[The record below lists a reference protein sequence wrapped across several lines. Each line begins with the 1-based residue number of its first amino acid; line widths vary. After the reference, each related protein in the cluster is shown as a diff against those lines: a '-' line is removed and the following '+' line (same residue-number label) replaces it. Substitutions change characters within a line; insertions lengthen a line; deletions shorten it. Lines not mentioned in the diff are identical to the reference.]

1 MISVESIQDTP
12 VESKTQDIGI
22 ENINGPSW
30 RFDVTALVLSGI
42 ALFSGLNF
50 WKSWLYGS
58 DRIFCLTAIL
68 FGLVIAVRRSKWHG
82 KPSKLNI
89 SVACALWAVVVVLIG
104 IGTALSLPRLNQIAF
119 AGVLAG
125 WCAGRLRGES
135 LSSSLPLGVILL
147 VPIAI
152 DVFAKVGGFD
162 RVDST
167 TVEMTSSLANT
178 IGISHSRVGESLQFR
193 HGVADQF
200 SCVGSWDSLFG
211 FLGITIFCIIAFRG
225 SLLTSASSI
234 VFSIV
239 VWIALRSFAW
249 VALAHFGNRNETWY
263 AWSIGIEMGL
273 LVIGA
278 GFIVS
283 LYQFFDAFFRPIP
296 FDLFEPESPLCS
308 FAWNWLCGLPN
319 PILRLPVENKI
330 ALHWKSAVKIAGR
343 TPSIRTDFDWLKL
356 EFYASLFHPIHFL
369 GSAIDAIRGWR
380 YSRNWGSLTTNLPS
394 LAFFASFGVF
404 MAYTFTKRTDV
415 VRPFISEVV
424 RFASQINS

>member
-12 VESKTQDIGI
+12 LEFKTQDIGI

-42 ALFSGLNF
+42 ALLSGLNF

-58 DRIFCLTAIL
+58 DRIFCLIAIL

-89 SVACALWAVVVVLIG
+89 SVACGLWALVVVLIG

-200 SCVGSWDSLFG
+200 SCVGS
-211 FLGITIFCIIAFRG
+211 
-225 SLLTSASSI
+225 
-234 VFSIV
+234 
-239 VWIALRSFAW
+239 
-249 VALAHFGNRNETWY
+249 
-263 AWSIGIEMGL
+263 
-273 LVIGA
+273 
-278 GFIVS
+278 
-283 LYQFFDAFFRPIP
+283 
-296 FDLFEPESPLCS
+296 
-308 FAWNWLCGLPN
+308 
-319 PILRLPVENKI
+319 
-330 ALHWKSAVKIAGR
+330 
-343 TPSIRTDFDWLKL
+343 
-356 EFYASLFHPIHFL
+356 
-369 GSAIDAIRGWR
+369 
-380 YSRNWGSLTTNLPS
+380 
-394 LAFFASFGVF
+394 
-404 MAYTFTKRTDV
+404 
-415 VRPFISEVV
+415 
-424 RFASQINS
+424 